1 MVDQRVGA
9 QQVGNVQR
17 LGNVGIALDKF
28 KGAIRDLHFAGPFAL
43 VAGDTNLGAG
53 NQLGGVL
60 FGAGQLVQ
68 EVSAVGALAVN
79 GDLVVPPGLMGLDVG
94 LDHNLGFVVGGHIVG
109 MAHCGDNGSGVACL
123 GFSRGGGV
131 SSRSGDGSDSGSD
144 SVLLGTGGE
153 GQNHCQNQKHG
164 NQLFHVSKLLFH
176 ISYHGVRPH
185 YTTGFMEINLFYG
198 VFSAFH

>member
-1 MVDQRVGA
+1 
-9 QQVGNVQR
+9 
-17 LGNVGIALDKF
+17 
-28 KGAIRDLHFAGPFAL
+28 
-43 VAGDTNLGAG
+43 
-53 NQLGGVL
+53 
-60 FGAGQLVQ
+60 
-68 EVSAVGALAVN
+68 
-79 GDLVVPPGLMGLDVG
+79 MGLDVG

-109 MAHCGDNGSGVACL
+109 MAHCGDNGS
-123 GFSRGGGV
+123 GV